1 MTDRKFHPTG
11 NGSLRTKLI
20 IPIVCGALLLALCI
34 SWDRYRST
42 RKELE
47 LQVAMRA
54 EAIVDSVGHAIET
67 LPSPERMQRFV
78 MAMGAAQDVEFLI
91 VVAHEPPRVLA
102 CTDPT
107 LVGVALCDLPRE
119 TIADDINQVLRE
131 RVAKFQPAHGDGNL
145 ADYTAPLI
153 LPDSSSVSNFDYG
166 AVMLHID
173 TRAMHRRLALLIRE
187 LLTVLVCSIM
197 GGVLAIGRLIRQYV
211 LIPAQRMDWVLKLR
225 SAGDRTALV
234 PDLGDHE
241 IGRIGDMFN
250 QLVLQLD
257 EQNESLKSQT
267 QLLQIRN
274 TELDVARRAADKAAQ
289 SKSEFLAN
297 MSHEIRTPMTAIL
310 GFTDELAELEGDES
324 ASQRR
329 HEAIDTV
336 RRNGEHL
343 LTIINDI
350 LDLSK
355 IDAGKMTIEQI
366 QCPTTRVVDDIL
378 KLMTPKAEAKG
389 LKLDAKCLA
398 PIPESI
404 SCDPTR
410 LRQILMNL
418 VGNALKFTEHGSV
431 SMELSYQRDS
441 SILSIDVVD
450 TGLGMTPEQSQ
461 ALFQPFTQADT
472 STTRRFGG
480 TGLGLTIS
488 KRLAQGMGGDIQIAS
503 SEPGVG
509 TRFRV
514 TIKVGDVQGPMI
526 ESLEMTITKSQQSTV
541 KRVTY
546 PKLNGRVLLADDGV
560 DNQRLISFQLR
571 KAGLE
576 VTIVNDGREALNAA
590 WPAFEANQPFD
601 VILTDMQMPFMS
613 GNELAAELRRR
624 GYPLP
629 IIAATANAMTA
640 DRDLCLASGCDAY
653 ITKPIDREQ
662 MFAVLSQ
669 HLAPASSIH
678 SLAEV

>member
-1 MTDRKFHPTG
+1 MTGVQTCA
-11 NGSLRTKLI
+11 L
-20 IPIVCGALLLALCI
+20 PI
-34 SWDRYRST
+34 
-42 RKELE
+42 
-47 LQVAMRA
+47 
-54 EAIVDSVGHAIET
+54 
-67 LPSPERMQRFV
+67 
-78 MAMGAAQDVEFLI
+78 
-91 VVAHEPPRVLA
+91 
-102 CTDPT
+102 
-107 LVGVALCDLPRE
+107 
-119 TIADDINQVLRE
+119 
-131 RVAKFQPAHGDGNL
+131 
-145 ADYTAPLI
+145 
-153 LPDSSSVSNFDYG
+153 
-166 AVMLHID
+166 
-173 TRAMHRRLALLIRE
+173 
-187 LLTVLVCSIM
+187 
-197 GGVLAIGRLIRQYV
+197 
-211 LIPAQRMDWVLKLR
+211 
-225 SAGDRTALV
+225 
-234 PDLGDHE
+234 
-241 IGRIGDMFN
+241 
-250 QLVLQLD
+250 
-257 EQNESLKSQT
+257 
-267 QLLQIRN
+267 
-274 TELDVARRAADKAAQ
+274 
-289 SKSEFLAN
+289 
-297 MSHEIRTPMTAIL
+297 
-310 GFTDELAELEGDES
+310 
-324 ASQRR
+324 
-329 HEAIDTV
+329 
-336 RRNGEHL
+336 
-343 LTIINDI
+343 
-350 LDLSK
+350 
-355 IDAGKMTIEQI
+355 
-366 QCPTTRVVDDIL
+366 
-378 KLMTPKAEAKG
+378 
-389 LKLDAKCLA
+389 
-398 PIPESI
+398 
-404 SCDPTR
+404 
-410 LRQILMNL
+410 
-418 VGNALKFTEHGSV
+418 
-431 SMELSYQRDS
+431 
-441 SILSIDVVD
+441 
-450 TGLGMTPEQSQ
+450 
-461 ALFQPFTQADT
+461 FQPFTQADT